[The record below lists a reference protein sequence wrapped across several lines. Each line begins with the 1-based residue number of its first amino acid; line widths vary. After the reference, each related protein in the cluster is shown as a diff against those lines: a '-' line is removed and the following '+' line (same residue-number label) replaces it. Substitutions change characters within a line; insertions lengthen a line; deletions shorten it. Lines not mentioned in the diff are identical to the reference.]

1 MYPRLKPMA
10 KDPTMRRPRVQ
21 MTVRWLMCVV
31 AIVAVTLAAV
41 AKLAKSIMEARG
53 IFIHDIYISIGGYTV
68 WL

>member
-1 MYPRLKPMA
+1 
-10 KDPTMRRPRVQ
+10 MRRPRVQ